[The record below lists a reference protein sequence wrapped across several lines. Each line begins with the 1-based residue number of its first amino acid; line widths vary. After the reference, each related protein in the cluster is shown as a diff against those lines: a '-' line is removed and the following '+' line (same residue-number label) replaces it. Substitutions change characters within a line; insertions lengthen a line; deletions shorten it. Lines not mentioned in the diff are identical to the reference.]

1 MGNPQ
6 PIEQPIEPIPVE
18 FMRLDLQP
26 GDILVLKLKRESTAS
41 VAARLIKQ
49 LDECLPGTKVLVL
62 ENDADLIVVRN
73 DARPQTET
81 NSQEAT

>member
-49 LDECLPGTKVLVL
+49 
-62 ENDADLIVVRN
+62 
-73 DARPQTET
+73 
-81 NSQEAT
+81 